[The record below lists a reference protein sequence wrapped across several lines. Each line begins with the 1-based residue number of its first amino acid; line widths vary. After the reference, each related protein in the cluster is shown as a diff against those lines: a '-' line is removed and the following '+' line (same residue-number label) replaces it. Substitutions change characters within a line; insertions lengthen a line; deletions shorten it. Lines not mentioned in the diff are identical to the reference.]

1 MKEIDDLKAKGKH
14 EEAGATA
21 SFLGLD
27 RRYGCHF
34 GMRSNLHSSIA
45 AFYRG
50 YDQMEAQ
57 KKLAKGT
64 AR

>member
-1 MKEIDDLKAKGKH
+1 MEEVDKLKSAGKH

-21 SFLGLD
+21 RLLGHD

-34 GMRSNLHSSIA
+34 GMRSNLHASIA

-50 YDQMEAQ
+50 WDRQDAEM
-57 KKLAKGT
+57 KMHFG
-64 AR
+64 R